1 MQSAGKTAATS
12 ADGESKT
19 WIEATIHVQSLDS
32 EEVETAFEELGAV
45 AITYS
50 DAADQPIFEP
60 PLGTTPLWDNTLITG
75 LFTDDFDSTMIE
87 TTLNSSLGLQ
97 SKQLKMSV
105 LEDQPWERSWLEHFE
120 PLQFGKRLWIVP
132 SAYEPPDPDGINIL
146 LDPGLAFGTGTH
158 PTTALCLEWLDQNA
172 AVITG
177 GSVIDYGCGSGIL
190 AIAAALLGA
199 SEVLGTDI
207 DPQALEATWD
217 NAERNGIADKII
229 LELVPDNDTK
239 APAAADVLLANILAG
254 PLQQL
259 APQLVPL
266 SKGPIVLSGI
276 LAEQLDT
283 VSAAYIAEGCV
294 EVQRQTSGDWGLLEF
309 SRN

>member
-1 MQSAGKTAATS
+1 MSEGVDKAAGGA
-12 ADGESKT
+12 SKT

-32 EEVETAFEELGAV
+32 EVVETALEELGAV

-60 PLGTTPLWDNTLITG
+60 PLGTTPLWDNTLVTG
-75 LFTDDFDSTMIE
+75 LFTEDFDSAVIE
-87 TTLNSSLGLQ
+87 TVLNTSLGLQ
-97 SKQLKMSV
+97 SNQLKMSV
-105 LEDQPWERSWLEHFE
+105 LDDQPWERSWLEHFE
-120 PLQFGKRLWIVP
+120 PLQFGKKLWIVP

-172 AVITG
+172 AAITG
-177 GSVIDYGCGSGIL
+177 SSVIDYGCGSGIL

-207 DPQALEATWD
+207 DPQALEATRD
-217 NAERNGIADKII
+217 NAERNAVANKIK
-229 LELVPDNDTK
+229 LELVPDNDTN

-254 PLQQL
+254 PLQEL

-266 SKGPIVLSGI
+266 STGPIVLSGI
-276 LAEQLDT
+276 LAEQLDA
-283 VSAAYIAEGCV
+283 VSAAYIAEGCS
-294 EVQRQTSGDWGLLEF
+294 EVQRQISGDWGLLEF
-309 SRN
+309 NRD